1 MKRLFISL
9 LLASCMFIY
18 ADKVSAATTLDC
30 NTLLRY
36 GSRSEQVKRL
46 QTELNEVMD
55 CNLAV
60 DGIFGNGTKS
70 CVLAFQKKYSL
81 SQDAIVGPKTCNKLN
96 SLYLNSNNDDV
107 VDTDNNT
114 SGLYLNTTT
123 TLLKGSNGTYVRVLQ
138 EMLNKTTHCNLEI
151 DGNFGYKTEWC
162 VRKYQEENNLGIDG
176 KVGPMTRQSLNANI
190 QNIDNS
196 RYVIINTSS
205 NSTLN
210 VRQDAGT
217 NYADIGD
224 VYTSEIYKIH
234 GSKLV
239 GGTTWYKIEYEYG
252 RYGYISGDYATQNFI
267 LLDIS
272 SQNIKLYRDGQV
284 VFNVP
289 TVTGNKSKGYDTPL
303 GVYSV
308 GNKLSYK
315 TMGGRIH
322 LSKYDAYVDYWI
334 PFIGGSYGFHDADWR
349 TSSQITNKYTYLTN
363 GSHGC
368 VNMILED
375 AKYLYDNVYNGL
387 AVHIVD

>member
-1 MKRLFISL
+1 MKRLFINL
-9 LLASCMFIY
+9 LLVSCIFLGI
-18 ADKVSAATTLDC
+18 DKVSAATLDC
-30 NTLLRY
+30 NGLLRY
-36 GSRSEQVKRL
+36 GSRSEKVKQL
-46 QTELNEVMD
+46 QTELNEVMN
-55 CNLAV
+55 CNLVV

-81 SQDAIVGPKTCNKLN
+81 SQDAIVGPQTCNKLN
-96 SLYLNSNNDDV
+96 SLYLSSNDDV
-107 VDTDNNT
+107 VEDDNST
-114 SGLYLNTTT
+114 SELYLNTTT
-123 TLLKGSNGTYVRVLQ
+123 TLLRGSNGIYVRVLQ
-138 EMLNKTTHCNLEI
+138 EMLNRTTHCNLEV

-162 VRKYQEENNLGIDG
+162 VKKYQEENNLGIDG
-176 KVGPMTRQSLNANI
+176 KVGPMTRQSLNQNI
-190 QNIDNS
+190 KNIDNS
-196 RYVIINTSS
+196 RYVIINTST

-224 VYTSEIYKIH
+224 VYSSEIYIIH

-239 GGTTWYKIEYEYG
+239 GGTTWYKIEYETG
-252 RYGYISGDYATQNFI
+252 KYGYVSGAYATKDFI

-272 SQNIKLYRDGQV
+272 SQNIKLYRNGQV

-289 TVTGNKSKGYDTPL
+289 TVTGNKLKGYDTPL

-308 GNKLSYK
+308 GNKLSYE

-349 TSSQITNKYTYLTN
+349 TSSQLTNKNTYLTN

-368 VNMILED
+368 VNMLLED
-375 AKYLYDNVYNGL
+375 AKYLHDNVYKGL